1 MTKPTASES
10 TLTQTVQDTQ
20 ASGGMTSSMER
31 ATRHGL
37 TRVNSEETMLTP
49 RRKAEESTSG
59 PMATSTWESG
69 KITLFKAKAYTRGV
83 TAEFT
88 LVNGRIT

>member
-31 ATRHGL
+31 AMRLGL
-37 TRVNSEETMLTP
+37 TRVNSGETMLTP
-49 RRKAEESTSG
+49 RRKAGESTSG